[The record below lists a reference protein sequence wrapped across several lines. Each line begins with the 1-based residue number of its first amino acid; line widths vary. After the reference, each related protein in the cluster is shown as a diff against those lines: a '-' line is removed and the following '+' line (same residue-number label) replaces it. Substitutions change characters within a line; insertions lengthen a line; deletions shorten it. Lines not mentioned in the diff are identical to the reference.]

1 MSSLDAAD
9 CLDNDLKSMSLHV
22 SHVKLGAALTTADSR
37 EISSPPPS
45 ASLSSDSGGRDL
57 IDILQ

>member
-22 SHVKLGAALTTADSR
+22 SHVKLAALTTADGR
-37 EISSPPPS
+37 EILSPPPS